1 MANSNIIL
9 TNKMELSFTGDAAK
23 GDGYYGYNDGLH
35 TASFH
40 VSNFLGRLWLEASIA
55 ENPTANDWFPIQ
67 LTATHHYIEYFSQ
80 TTETK
85 GITFTGNFVWV
96 RARVDRSHLTAT
108 SYNVTQHGRLE
119 KVVLVI

>member
-9 TNKMELSFTGDAAK
+9 TNQNALSYTGDAAK

-40 VSNFLGRLWLEASIA
+40 VSNFIGRLWLEASLA
-55 ENPTANDWFPIQ
+55 EQPTANDWFPIQ
-67 LTATHHYIEYFSQ
+67 LTSTTLYQEYTTQ
-80 TTETK
+80 TTDTI
-85 GITFTGNFVWV
+85 GVTFTGNFVWI
-96 RARVDRSHLTAT
+96 RAKVDRSYLTAP